1 MSTVAAPPPLLA
13 VRQLRVQLAVRA
25 GGFWRRKVPL
35 RAVEDVNFNLHAGE
49 TLGLVGESGYGK
61 STLARVLVGLQ
72 AVTSGAIHFDGRDL
86 VRLTPKAWRPLRRE
100 IQLVFQDPLSSLS
113 PRMRVGKAVAEPL
126 KALYP
131 EMRPAERAARAA
143 QMLERVGIPGEYH
156 RRFPHQ
162 FSGGQAQRIA
172 IARALVVRPRLL
184 ICDEVVSALDV
195 SIQAEILDLLMDLQ
209 REFGLAMLFISHD
222 LAVVRH
228 LSHRVM
234 VMYFGR
240 AMEHGPVD
248 QIFNAPRHPYTR
260 ALLAAMPGSQAPLE
274 HRILEGELPSPLTP
288 PQGCAFATRCPMADE
303 QCARRAPHAR
313 RFADGGM
320 SACHYAVDAAAVAA

>member
-1 MSTVAAPPPLLA
+1 LLA

-49 TLGLVGESGYGK
+49 TLGLVGESGSGK

-72 AVTSGAIHFDGRDL
+72 APNSGAVHFDGRDL
-86 VRLTPKAWRPLRRE
+86 AALTTKEWRPLRRE
-100 IQLVFQDPLSSLS
+100 IQLIFQDPLASLS
-113 PRMRVGKAVAEPL
+113 PRMRVAKAVAEPL

-131 EMRPAERAARAA
+131 EMSAAERAARAA
-143 QMLERVGIPGEYH
+143 QMLERVGIPGEHH

-184 ICDEVVSALDV
+184 ICDEIVSALDA
-195 SIQAEILDLLMDLQ
+195 SIQAQILDLLADLQ
-209 REFGLAMLFISHD
+209 RELGLAILFISHD

-228 LSHRVM
+228 ISHRVM

-240 AMEHGPVD
+240 AMEHGHVD
-248 QIFNAPRHPYTR
+248 QIFGQPRHPYTR
-260 ALLAAMPGSQAPLE
+260 ALLAALPGSVAPPE

-288 PQGCAFATRCPMADE
+288 PPGCVFATRCPMADE
-303 QCARRAPHAR
+303 QCARKAPHAR
-313 RFADGGM
+313 RYADGGM
-320 SACHYAVDAAAVAA
+320 AACHYAVDATSVAA